1 MCCQLTF
8 LENPSPGHT
17 AVTMMVATE
26 AAAGLK
32 LYCRGGEGCCGR
44 EDERLCGAGEGDCD
58 HDDQVA
64 HGCRAGNEPSRSLKF
79 IIHGDGA

>member
-1 MCCQLTF
+1 
-8 LENPSPGHT
+8 
-17 AVTMMVATE
+17 MMVSSE

-79 IIHGDGA
+79 NNHGEGP

>member
-8 LENPSPGHT
+8 LEEPSPGHT

-44 EDERLCGAGEGDCD
+44 EAERLCGVGEGDCD
-58 HDDQVA
+58 HDDQVT
-64 HGCRAGNEPSRSLKF
+64 HGCRVGNDPLKF
-79 IIHGDGA
+79 NNH